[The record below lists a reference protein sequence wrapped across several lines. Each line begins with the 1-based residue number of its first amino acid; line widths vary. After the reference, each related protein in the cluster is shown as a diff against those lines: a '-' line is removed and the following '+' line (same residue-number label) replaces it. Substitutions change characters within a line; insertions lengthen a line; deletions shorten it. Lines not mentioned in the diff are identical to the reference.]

1 MNAQP
6 DFGMTVTTF
15 ENPMGINGFEFVEFA
30 APAGQGQVMRKYLE
44 NLGFTAVARHK
55 DRDITLFRQGTI
67 NFLLNESADSFASD
81 FARKH
86 GLTTAQAMDLIR
98 RIGNDRAKL
107 NEAAVRLRRG
117 LPSKPG

>member
-1 MNAQP
+1 MS
-6 DFGMTVTTF
+6 DDTTKR
-15 ENPMGINGFEFVEFA
+15 A
-30 APAGQGQVMRKYLE
+30 ATDRTKVAGGEGYELRY
-44 NLGFTAVARHK
+44 
-55 DRDITLFRQGTI
+55 
-67 NFLLNESADSFASD
+67 

-117 LPSKPG
+117 LPAKPT